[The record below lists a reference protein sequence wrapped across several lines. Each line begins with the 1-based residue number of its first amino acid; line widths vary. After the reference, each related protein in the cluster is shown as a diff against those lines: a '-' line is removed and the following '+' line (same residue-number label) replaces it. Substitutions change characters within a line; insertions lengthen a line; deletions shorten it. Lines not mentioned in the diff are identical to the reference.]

1 VRPDVLTLVLVVV
14 GPLTCA
20 GLVAAGRRAAVA
32 DRVRSLGSRP
42 RWRIPERLRAR
53 LADALRDADLA
64 WTPEEAVEYWGIGA
78 VAVAFLAIAVSPV
91 FAVPALLA
99 IACGGPAALLLAR
112 SRRERAFA
120 AGLPSVL
127 EQVAAELRGG
137 GTVAAAVDRLAAGD
151 GAVAADLRRVHVR
164 TQLGLPL
171 ADALAGWPVDHD
183 APGVRAAAGALA
195 VATTMGGRAAHAID
209 GLASSL
215 RHRLDAVAEAR
226 SLSAQARLS
235 AVVVGAAPL
244 GYLVFAAMVDPGAVT
259 ALVDTGV
266 GRVCLVVG
274 LGLEALAGMWIRRIL
289 RSAG

>member
-1 VRPDVLTLVLVVV
+1 MLILVLVIV
-14 GPLTCA
+14 GPLMCA
-20 GLVAAGRRAAVA
+20 WLIAAGRRAAVA
-32 DRVRSLGSRP
+32 DRARSLGSRS
-42 RWRIPERLRAR
+42 RWRVPERVRVR
-53 LADALRDADLA
+53 LVDALRDADVSL
-64 WTPEEAVEYWGIGA
+64 TPEDAVGYWGIA
-78 VAVAFLAIAVSPV
+78 ATAA
-91 FAVPALLA
+91 ALLA
-99 IACGGPAALLLAR
+99 AALAPVLAVAAVLAVGAAGPVALVFAR
-112 SRRERAFA
+112 SRRERVFV
-120 AGLPSVL
+120 AGLAPAL

-137 GTVAAAVDRLAAGD
+137 GTVAAAVDRIAAGR
-151 GAVAADLRRVHVR
+151 GAVAGDLRRVHVR

-171 ADALAGWPVDHD
+171 ADALAGWPADHD

-195 VATTMGGRAAHAID
+195 VAATMGGRAADAIE

-244 GYLVFAAMVDPGAVT
+244 GYLAFSAMVDPAAVT
-259 ALVDTGV
+259 ALVTTGV

-274 LGLEALAGMWIRRIL
+274 LGLEALAGLWIRRIL

>member
-1 VRPDVLTLVLVVV
+1 VLTLALVVV

-20 GLVAAGRRAAVA
+20 GLIAGGRRAAVA
-32 DRVRSLGSRP
+32 DRARSLGPRA
-42 RWRIPERLRAR
+42 RWRVPTRLRAP
-53 LADALRDADLA
+53 LVVALHDAAVP
-64 WTPEEAVEYWGIGA
+64 WTPEEAIEYWGI
-78 VAVAFLAIAVSPV
+78 AIAAAALLGVALSPVLGV
-91 FAVPALLA
+91 FAVLA
-99 IACGGPAALLLAR
+99 VVVAGPVALLLAR
-112 SRRERAFA
+112 SRRERAFT
-120 AGLPSVL
+120 AGLPGAL

-137 GTVAAAVDRLAAGD
+137 GTVAAAVEVLAAG
-151 GAVAADLRRVHVR
+151 GGPVGADLRRVHVR

-171 ADALAGWPVDHD
+171 AQALAGWPADHD

-195 VATTMGGRAAHAID
+195 VASTMGGRAADAID

-244 GYLVFAAMVDPGAVT
+244 GYLAFS
-259 ALVDTGV
+259 ALVDPTAVTTLIDSGV

-274 LGLEALAGMWIRRIL
+274 LALEALAALWIRRIL

>member
-1 VRPDVLTLVLVVV
+1 VLTLVLVVV

-20 GLVAAGRRAAVA
+20 WLIAAGRRAAVA
-32 DRVRSLGSRP
+32 DRARSLGSRS
-42 RWRIPERLRAR
+42 RWRVPERVRVR
-53 LADALRDADLA
+53 LVDALRDADVSV
-64 WTPEEAVEYWGIGA
+64 TPEEAVGYWGVAA
-78 VAVAFLAIAVSPV
+78 VAAGSLA
-91 FAVPALLA
+91 
-99 IACGGPAALLLAR
+99 AALAPMLALPAVLAVGVTGPVALVFAR
-112 SRRERAFA
+112 SRRERAFVA
-120 AGLPSVL
+120 ALPAAL
-127 EQVAAELRGG
+127 EQVSAELRGG
-137 GTVAAAVDRLAAGD
+137 GTVAAALDRIAAGR
-151 GAVAADLRRVHVR
+151 GAVSADLHRVHVR

-171 ADALAGWPVDHD
+171 ADALAGWPADHD

-195 VATTMGGRAAHAID
+195 VATTMGGRAADAID

-244 GYLVFAAMVDPGAVT
+244 GYLAFSAMVDPGAVT
-259 ALVDTGV
+259 ALVATGV

-274 LGLEALAGMWIRRIL
+274 LGLEALAGLWIRHIL

>member
-1 VRPDVLTLVLVVV
+1 MLTLVLVVV
-14 GPLTCA
+14 GPLMCA
-20 GLVAAGRRAAVA
+20 WLIAAGRRAAVA
-32 DRVRSLGSRP
+32 DRARSLGSRS
-42 RWRIPERLRAR
+42 RWRVPQRIRVRLV
-53 LADALRDADLA
+53 DALRDADVS
-64 WTPEEAVEYWGIGA
+64 WTPEEAVAYWGIAGA
-78 VAVAFLAIAVSPV
+78 AGALLAAALAPV
-91 FAVPALLA
+91 LAVPAVLA
-99 IACGGPAALLLAR
+99 VGAAGPVALVFAR
-112 SRRERAFA
+112 SRRERAFV
-120 AGLPSVL
+120 AGLPAAL

-137 GTVAAAVDRLAAGD
+137 GTVAAAVDRLAAERS
-151 GAVAADLRRVHVR
+151 AVSADLRRVRVR

-171 ADALAGWPVDHD
+171 AEALAGWPADHD

-195 VATTMGGRAAHAID
+195 VATTLGGRAAEAID

-244 GYLVFAAMVDPGAVT
+244 GYLAFSAMVDPAAVT
-259 ALVDTGV
+259 ALVATGV

-274 LGLEALAGMWIRRIL
+274 LGLEALAGLWIRRIL

>member
-1 VRPDVLTLVLVVV
+1 VLTLVLVVV

-20 GLVAAGRRAAVA
+20 WLIAAGRHAAVA
-32 DRVRSLGSRP
+32 DRARALGPRS
-42 RWRIPERLRAR
+42 RWRVPGVARQRLVA
-53 LADALRDADLA
+53 ALHDADLA
-64 WTPEEAVEYWGIGA
+64 WSPEEAVERW
-78 VAVAFLAIAVSPV
+78 AIAIGGV
-91 FAVPALLA
+91 ALLA
-99 IACGGPAALLLAR
+99 AALSPVLALPATIAVTAAGPVALGLAR
-112 SRRERAFA
+112 SRREHAFA
-120 AGLPSVL
+120 TGLPGAL

-137 GTVAAAVDRLAAGD
+137 GTVAAAVDRLAAGA
-151 GAVAADLRRVHVR
+151 GAVAADLRRVRVR

-171 ADALAGWPVDHD
+171 AEALAGWPGEHD

-195 VATTMGGRAAHAID
+195 VATTMGGRAADAID

-244 GYLVFAAMVDPGAVT
+244 GYLAFSALVDPGAVT

-266 GRVCLVVG
+266 GRLCLVVG
-274 LGLEALAGMWIRRIL
+274 LGLEMLAGLWIRRIL
-289 RSAG
+289 RSVG